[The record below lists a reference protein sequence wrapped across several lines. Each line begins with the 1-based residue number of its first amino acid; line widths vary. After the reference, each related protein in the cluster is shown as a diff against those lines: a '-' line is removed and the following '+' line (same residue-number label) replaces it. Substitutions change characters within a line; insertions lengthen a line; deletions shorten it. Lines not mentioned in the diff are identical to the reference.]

1 MTIAAGS
8 GVRGRINPSRR
19 MFSVIEVVTTWAMDL
34 LGFDRVPA
42 ELVTQGGD
50 HLVAEGIV
58 LAREDPHEQ
67 AHRERRRRNRVIDRF
82 LEGPASLARVVDVA
96 ADPGKLRVLFEG
108 GLRQLEQ
115 P

>member
-19 MFSVIEVVTTWAMDL
+19 MFWVIGVVTAWAMDL

-42 ELVTQGGD
+42 EFVTQGGD

-58 LAREDPHEQ
+58 LARAEPHEQ
-67 AHRERRRRNRVIDRF
+67 AHRERRRRHRVIDR
-82 LEGPASLARVVDVA
+82 LLQGPASLARVVDVA
-96 ADPGKLRVLFEG
+96 ANPHTVG
-108 GLRQLEQ
+108 G
-115 P
+115 